1 MVLVQALSYTA
12 LAVVAA
18 LVGGVVA
25 IYRPPGPQME
35 SNVQHFAAGVVT
47 AAVAA
52 ELLPEIHE
60 RAPQVVVLGFAIG
73 VVTMLGIH
81 RLSKTI
87 EKRDIGG
94 QFAGAAGLL
103 ITVGIDMTI
112 DGVLIGVTFLDNP
125 DTGVI
130 IAVALAIEVL
140 FLGVAGVVALP
151 DGIGTAR
158 KLAAARVGGD
168 RRRGRAGRRDR
179 RADRDHPRVRLRGPA
194 LPRHRGT
201 TGEGREGPRDPDLD
215 HAVFRRLPRDL
226 PLGYA
231 PLILITPT
239 VYRRRRRRRWRS
251 AGLAV
256 VFSYAIADRETA
268 LGREWMGPRSR

>member
-1 MVLVQALSYTA
+1 MVLTQALSYTA

-25 IYRPPGPQME
+25 VYYPPGAQME
-35 SNVQHFAAGVVT
+35 SNIQHFAAGVVT

-52 ELLPEIHE
+52 ELLPDVHG
-60 RAPQVVVLGFAIG
+60 RAPLIVVLGFGIG

-81 RLSKTI
+81 QLSKRI
-87 EKRDIGG
+87 EKRNIGG

-103 ITVGIDMTI
+103 ITVSIDMLI

-151 DGIGTAR
+151 QGMGVA
-158 KLAAARVGGD
+158 KKMAVPAVFGLLLAAGVTGG
-168 RRRGRAGRRDR
+168 
-179 RADRDHPRVRLRGPA
+179 VLA
-194 LPRHRGT
+194 LEGV
-201 TGEGREGPRDPDLD
+201 TG
-215 HAVFRRLPRDL
+215 
-226 PLGYA
+226 A
-231 PLILITPT
+231 PIALILAFGAAALLYLVTEELLVKAGKVPETPVST
-239 VYRRRRRRRWRS
+239 TLFFVGFLS
-251 AGLAV
+251 IFLLDM
-256 VFSYAIADRETA
+256 FH
-268 LGREWMGPRSR
+268 

>member
-18 LVGGVVA
+18 LVGGVIA
-25 IYRPPGPQME
+25 IYYPPGPQME
-35 SNVQHFAAGVVT
+35 SNVQHFAAGVVI

-52 ELLPEIHE
+52 ELLPNIHG
-60 RAPQVVVLGFAIG
+60 RAPMIVVLGFAIG

-94 QFAGAAGLL
+94 QYAGAAGLL
-103 ITVGIDMTI
+103 ITVSIDMLI

-140 FLGVAGVVALP
+140 FLGVAGVIALP
-151 DGIGTAR
+151 RDMGVVR
-158 KLAAARVGGD
+158 KLAVPTAFGLLLASGVIGGVLALDGVTGAPIAIILAFGSAALLYLVTEELLVKAGKVPETPVSTTLFFVGFL
-168 RRRGRAGRRDR
+168 AIF
-179 RADRDHPRVRLRGPA
+179 L
-194 LPRHRGT
+194 
-201 TGEGREGPRDPDLD
+201 LD
-215 HAVFRRLPRDL
+215 MLH
-226 PLGYA
+226 
-231 PLILITPT
+231 
-239 VYRRRRRRRWRS
+239 
-251 AGLAV
+251 
-256 VFSYAIADRETA
+256 
-268 LGREWMGPRSR
+268 

>member
-18 LVGGVVA
+18 MVGGVVA
-25 IYRPPGPQME
+25 VYRPPGPQME

-52 ELLPEIHE
+52 ELLPDVHG

-87 EKRDIGG
+87 EKRKIGG

-103 ITVGIDMTI
+103 ITIGIDMTI

-125 DTGVI
+125 DTGII

-140 FLGVAGVVALP
+140 FLGVASVVALP
-151 DGIGTAR
+151 QELGTIQ
-158 KLAAARVGGD
+158 KLAV
-168 RRRGRAGRRDR
+168 
-179 RADRDHPRVRLRGPA
+179 P
-194 LPRHRGT
+194 
-201 TGEGREGPRDPDLD
+201 
-215 HAVFRRLPRDL
+215 AVFGLLLASGVTGGVLALD
-226 PLGYA
+226 GVTGA
-231 PLILITPT
+231 PIAIILAFGSAALLYLVTEELLVKAGKVPETPVST
-239 VYRRRRRRRWRS
+239 TLFFV
-251 AGLAV
+251 GFLAI
-256 VFSYAIADRETA
+256 FLLDM
-268 LGREWMGPRSR
+268 LH

>member
-18 LVGGVVA
+18 LAGGVIA
-25 IYRPPGPQME
+25 FYRPPSPQME
-35 SNVQHFAAGVVT
+35 SNIQHFAAGVVT

-52 ELLPEIHE
+52 ELLPDVHG

-73 VVTMLGIH
+73 VITMLGIH

-87 EKRDIGG
+87 EKRNIGG

-103 ITVGIDMTI
+103 ITVGIDMLI

-140 FLGVAGVVALP
+140 FLGVTGVVALP
-151 DGIGTAR
+151 RDLGMVK
-158 KLAAARVGGD
+158 KLAVPAGFGLLLVSGVTSGVYTLEGVTGAPIAIILAFGSAALLYLVTEELLVKAGKVPETPVSTTLFFVGF
-168 RRRGRAGRRDR
+168 
-179 RADRDHPRVRLRGPA
+179 LSIF
-194 LPRHRGT
+194 L
-201 TGEGREGPRDPDLD
+201 LD
-215 HAVFRRLPRDL
+215 MLH
-226 PLGYA
+226 
-231 PLILITPT
+231 
-239 VYRRRRRRRWRS
+239 
-251 AGLAV
+251 
-256 VFSYAIADRETA
+256 
-268 LGREWMGPRSR
+268 

>member
-18 LVGGVVA
+18 LVGGVIA
-25 IYRPPGPQME
+25 IYYPPGPQME
-35 SNVQHFAAGVVT
+35 SNIQHFAAGVVI

-52 ELLPEIHE
+52 ELLPNIHG

-87 EKRDIGG
+87 EKRGIGG

-103 ITVGIDMTI
+103 ITVSIDMLI

-140 FLGVAGVVALP
+140 FLGVAGVIALP
-151 DGIGTAR
+151 QDMGMVQ
-158 KLAAARVGGD
+158 KLSV
-168 RRRGRAGRRDR
+168 
-179 RADRDHPRVRLRGPA
+179 
-194 LPRHRGT
+194 
-201 TGEGREGPRDPDLD
+201 
-215 HAVFRRLPRDL
+215 
-226 PLGYA
+226 
-231 PLILITPT
+231 PT
-239 VYRRRRRRRWRS
+239 VFGLLLASGVTGGVLALDGVTGAPIAIILAFGS
-251 AGLAV
+251 AALLYLVTEELLVKAGKVPETPVSTTLFFVGFLAI
-256 VFSYAIADRETA
+256 FLLDM
-268 LGREWMGPRSR
+268 LH

>member
-18 LVGGVVA
+18 LIGGVIA
-25 IYRPPGPQME
+25 IARPPGPQME
-35 SNVQHFAAGVVT
+35 SNIQHFAAGVVI

-52 ELLPEIHE
+52 ELLPDVHG

-73 VVTMLGIH
+73 VATMLGIH

-87 EKRDIGG
+87 EHRDVGG

-103 ITVGIDMTI
+103 ITVGIDMLI

-151 DGIGTAR
+151 QEMGVAK
-158 KLAAARVGGD
+158 KLAVPTGFGLLLVSGVTGGVLVLEGVSGAPIAIILAFGAAALLYLVTEELLVKAGKVPETPVSTTLFFVGF
-168 RRRGRAGRRDR
+168 
-179 RADRDHPRVRLRGPA
+179 LSIF
-194 LPRHRGT
+194 L
-201 TGEGREGPRDPDLD
+201 LD
-215 HAVFRRLPRDL
+215 MFH
-226 PLGYA
+226 
-231 PLILITPT
+231 
-239 VYRRRRRRRWRS
+239 
-251 AGLAV
+251 
-256 VFSYAIADRETA
+256 
-268 LGREWMGPRSR
+268 